1 MLSGILCGI
10 FEVNYITCFDVKSSP
25 AKTALRISLMVSV
38 VSLSLKLSGFW
49 ITSSTTAMSDAAE
62 SVIHLLAVSFVYYG
76 LLLSTKPADEKHL
89 YGHERV
95 EFLSVGIEGAVIILA
110 GVTIIYQS
118 IDNYLF
124 GHDLTELMNGVYLI
138 GGAGLINLA
147 LGSYL
152 VKTGRR
158 ENNMIVVSNG
168 KHTLTDVWTSAGAV
182 ATLLIIRFTDFILLD
197 SLVAGLLALFIM
209 YEGFKLLKYSVDG
222 LMDSRNPRVDRQVRK
237 MLSKELPGSMQSI
250 HNLRHR
256 TTGTTTWIEFHAVF
270 KESINLEAAH
280 NDATVLEKR
289 LINAVK
295 GDVIVTIHLEPEG
308 HHEEVH
314 DTLKDADQ
322 DRPLQDFI

>member
-1 MLSGILCGI
+1 M
-10 FEVNYITCFDVKSSP
+10 DVKSSP
-25 AKTALRISLMVSV
+25 EKTALCISLVVSV
-38 VSLSLKLSGFW
+38 MSLSLKLSGFW

-76 LLLSTKPADEKHL
+76 LLLSSKPADEKHL

-95 EFLSVGIEGAVIILA
+95 EFLSVGIEGAVIIMA
-110 GVTIIYQS
+110 GITIIYQS

-124 GHDLTELMNGVYLI
+124 GHNLTELLNGVYLI
-138 GGAGLINLA
+138 GGAGLINLI

-152 VKTGRR
+152 IKTGRR

-197 SLVAGLLALFIM
+197 SIVAGLLAFYIM

-222 LMDSRNPRVDRQVRK
+222 LMDSRNPGVDQQVRK
-237 MLSKELPGSMQSI
+237 ELSRELPGAMQSV

-256 TTGTTTWIEFHAVF
+256 TTGNTTWIELHAVF
-270 KESINLEAAH
+270 KKDINLEAAH

-308 HHEEVH
+308 RHEAVH

-322 DRPLQDFI
+322 DRPLKDFI